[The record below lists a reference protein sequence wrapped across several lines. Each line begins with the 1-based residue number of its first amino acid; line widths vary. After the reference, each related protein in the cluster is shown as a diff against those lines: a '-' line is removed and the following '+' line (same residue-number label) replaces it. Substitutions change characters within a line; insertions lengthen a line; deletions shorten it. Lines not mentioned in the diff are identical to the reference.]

1 MLSLHF
7 PLFDLSGAD
16 DEKWIQEISK
26 GCNAR
31 KGTQMY
37 LLNLHEKK
45 HKLWKLWRARQ
56 MIILFR
62 EIFGNIWWT
71 ILDLS
76 MVKEYNYCS

>member
-31 KGTQMY
+31 GGTQMY

-45 HKLWKLWRARQ
+45 A
-56 MIILFR
+56 
-62 EIFGNIWWT
+62 
-71 ILDLS
+71 
-76 MVKEYNYCS
+76 